1 MKLKKK
7 IVLMGK
13 LLFFA
18 FAIIFSGCKEKNVPS
33 IKIASDDSIEI
44 QPRESF
50 SELKENF
57 WTSENGLVC
66 VLIGYGFND
75 DDFVKK
81 AINSLEKKFGLTENG
96 GLACAISA

>member
-18 FAIIFSGCKEKNVPS
+18 FAIIFSGCKEKDVPS

-57 WTSENGLVC
+57 
-66 VLIGYGFND
+66 
-75 DDFVKK
+75 
-81 AINSLEKKFGLTENG
+81 
-96 GLACAISA
+96 